1 MIWAL
6 VATFWGLV
14 IWDIARRY
22 LATKDKDKLLVQGKV
37 NQLSVRLEN
46 LENAQASLDPQ
57 LTAKRMVC
65 LEKSQESLEK
75 AIDSVNSKVTRQTT
89 YSSIT
94 GVKRASS
101 R

>member
-22 LATKDKDKLLVQGKV
+22 LATKDKDSLLVQDTV
-37 NQLSVRLEN
+37 SQLSARLEN
-46 LENAQASLDPQ
+46 LE
-57 LTAKRMVC
+57 
-65 LEKSQESLEK
+65 KSQEALEK
-75 AIDSVNSKVTRQTT
+75 AIDSVNNKVTRQTT
-89 YSSIT
+89 YNSIT